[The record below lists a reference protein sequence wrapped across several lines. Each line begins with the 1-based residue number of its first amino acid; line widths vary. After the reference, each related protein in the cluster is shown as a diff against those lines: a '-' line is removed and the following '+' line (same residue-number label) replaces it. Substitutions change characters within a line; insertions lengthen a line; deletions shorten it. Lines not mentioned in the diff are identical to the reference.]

1 MIAFDN
7 LWKAFILLPGTR
19 YARIMLTVW
28 EFFLMTV
35 AIAGAIAGYEY
46 GGTRWWAIGGGSAG
60 MFAAFWTHE
69 FFFAAYVR
77 FIVRIPMMDDGD
89 VVGTMPVKAD
99 YTFERQIGPV
109 A

>member
-19 YARIMLTVW
+19 YARIMLTLW
-28 EFFLMTV
+28 EFVLQG
-35 AIAGAIAGYEY
+35 IAAAGTLAGYEY
-46 GGTRWWAIGGGSAG
+46 GGTRWWAVGGGAAG
-60 MFAAFWTHE
+60 MVAAFWVHE

-77 FIVRIPMMDDGD
+77 YVVRIPLMDDGS
-89 VVGTMPVKAD
+89 VVGRDHHAD
-99 YTFERQIGPV
+99 YTFERFIGPV